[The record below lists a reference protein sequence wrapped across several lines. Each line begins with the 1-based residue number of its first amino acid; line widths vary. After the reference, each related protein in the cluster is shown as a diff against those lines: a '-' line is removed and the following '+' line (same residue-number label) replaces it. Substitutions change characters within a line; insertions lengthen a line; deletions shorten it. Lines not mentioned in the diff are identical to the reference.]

1 MTCDVLSPFPEASAF
16 RRDPAEVMRLNR
28 LGQAHPTRL
37 SFLRVLLRR
46 MQAENWTFDRPVF
59 DIDARGV
66 GRAVYRAIGPDQTYS
81 LVAFGHDLPTDMRS
95 DRVIATAWDATF
107 TLCDGTPTNE
117 DLDRLAAN
125 VPLQEAGR
133 VSERE
138 LTLSRANRSVRLF
151 ENVVSSL
158 AAGTQPDA
166 EALAATGYL
175 MRTTAVYGSGKFGA
189 ASHASISDR
198 AEVAAPFQAEML
210 TVWLIRTFTIDL
222 VEQMARLRGGD
233 TAVTLD
239 PALRRSLGVGNST
252 GLGMAPFLV
261 LHPMLLNNWMMVREE
276 ASARVRAQQ
285 NAADQ
290 AVDGFR
296 SALDAA
302 INNAAVWRSEHA
314 IQVPRLQDLR
324 TGLALLSAHV
334 AKGWDTRAEYPWDAL
349 YRWAQHALPIE
360 GQEALL
366 SLMLEPHGA
375 LVDGLAECLSADEAS
390 EFAVDGTMQIGVLR
404 RLLTDNYAWAFAYDY
419 RTAHDTAR
427 FWYVSEDKLEP
438 RLGERHEE
446 PGAARELPLDI
457 SRQAAALGDTLA
469 GFADAQPTARL
480 LLAHPEH
487 RAIVRRVQQT
497 AKRPFAEIRENL
509 IAADMLPIDMLRC
522 KLAFFGASRF
532 DPRSDRWVRIS
543 LFQNCPYPD
552 DLAREGGV

>member
-1 MTCDVLSPFPEASAF
+1 VTCDVLSPFPEASAF

-107 TLCDGTPTNE
+107 TLCDGTPTSE

-133 VSERE
+133 VSE
-138 LTLSRANRSVRLF
+138 
-151 ENVVSSL
+151 
-158 AAGTQPDA
+158 
-166 EALAATGYL
+166 
-175 MRTTAVYGSGKFGA
+175 
-189 ASHASISDR
+189 
-198 AEVAAPFQAEML
+198 QAEML

-233 TAVTLD
+233 TAVSLD

-276 ASARVRAQQ
+276 SLARVRAQQ

-302 INNAAVWRSEHA
+302 I
-314 IQVPRLQDLR
+314 
-324 TGLALLSAHV
+324 
-334 AKGWDTRAEYPWDAL
+334 
-349 YRWAQHALPIE
+349 
-360 GQEALL
+360 
-366 SLMLEPHGA
+366 
-375 LVDGLAECLSADEAS
+375 DEAS
-390 EFAVDGTMQIGVLR
+390 EFAVDGTMPIGVLR

-427 FWYVSEDKLEP
+427 FWYC
-438 RLGERHEE
+438 RLICCAANSRSLARRGLTRVRIGGCGSAFFKIAPTRTIWRGKAGYDGQPFSRFSRWRIGERLAFFARSQRAV
-446 PGAARELPLDI
+446 PARRTGRWLVMGNGRRMRKGCMLVGAARLSMGRYHLGLP
-457 SRQAAALGDTLA
+457 
-469 GFADAQPTARL
+469 
-480 LLAHPEH
+480 
-487 RAIVRRVQQT
+487 
-497 AKRPFAEIRENL
+497 
-509 IAADMLPIDMLRC
+509 
-522 KLAFFGASRF
+522 
-532 DPRSDRWVRIS
+532 
-543 LFQNCPYPD
+543 
-552 DLAREGGV
+552 